1 LTLVLCFLFCAVTA
15 CCETTNAVSILMER
29 KESINLILI
38 DLDMPVMDGYEF
50 LRFIRYEEIDIPVIG
65 M

>member
-1 LTLVLCFLFCAVTA
+1 
-15 CCETTNAVSILMER
+15 MER